1 MKCIFITRITLL
13 SVLLVTASCTKL
25 DEEDLLFDQVTTDN
39 FYKNDA
45 ELAAAVGAAYSPIYA
60 YTNYYFILNE
70 TTTDEMVVPQKGSD
84 WYDNGKW
91 VRFAD
96 HTYTRLTNNTDGEIN
111 DVWNWAFG
119 GVTTCNKLL
128 LAISKSDVPI
138 ATSYISEL
146 KALRAIY
153 YYWLLD
159 LFGNVPIVTDFTN
172 TAPPATNTRKQVYD
186 FVVKELTENL
196 SSLPKT
202 GPGDGPNYGRV
213 NYYTAQAAL
222 AKVYLNAG
230 VYTGTAEWQ
239 KAKDACD
246 IIINSGKYTLT
257 NSYLDNFKRTNTGSS
272 EFIWA
277 IPYDAIKGA
286 GFSLHANTLNG
297 LSAQTYSMLGGAW
310 NGFSS
315 VQEFYQS
322 YIDPSQNPGVQGP
335 VVGLSPTGNIVSGTL
350 DNRLSN
356 FIVGPQFSADGITRL
371 RDGAAEASDPDGPP
385 LTFTPYINEIAP
397 NSWKQAGARIGKWQF
412 YQGMNYNLDNDVAI
426 FRYADILLMKAEC
439 TARLTGN
446 WSEST
451 VLAMVNNIRTLHG
464 GANLT
469 PFISLTAQTFLEER
483 SREMAFE
490 SVKRQDMIRFGTFN
504 SARRYNNADPSNH
517 VNIFPIPEVQL
528 NANPNLKQNPGY

>member
-1 MKCIFITRITLL
+1 
-13 SVLLVTASCTKL
+13 
-25 DEEDLLFDQVTTDN
+25 
-39 FYKNDA
+39 
-45 ELAAAVGAAYSPIYA
+45 
-60 YTNYYFILNE
+60 
-70 TTTDEMVVPQKGSD
+70 
-84 WYDNGKW
+84 
-91 VRFAD
+91 
-96 HTYTRLTNNTDGEIN
+96 
-111 DVWNWAFG
+111 
-119 GVTTCNKLL
+119 
-128 LAISKSDVPI
+128 
-138 ATSYISEL
+138 
-146 KALRAIY
+146 
-153 YYWLLD
+153 
-159 LFGNVPIVTDFTN
+159 
-172 TAPPATNTRKQVYD
+172 
-186 FVVKELTENL
+186 
-196 SSLPKT
+196 
-202 GPGDGPNYGRV
+202 
-213 NYYTAQAAL
+213 
-222 AKVYLNAG
+222 
-230 VYTGTAEWQ
+230 
-239 KAKDACD
+239 
-246 IIINSGKYTLT
+246 
-257 NSYLDNFKRTNTGSS
+257 
-272 EFIWA
+272 
-277 IPYDAIKGA
+277 
-286 GFSLHANTLNG
+286 
-297 LSAQTYSMLGGAW
+297 
-310 NGFSS
+310 
-315 VQEFYQS
+315 
-322 YIDPSQNPGVQGP
+322 QNPGVQGP